1 MDSLV
6 EAGSGSL
13 PTEKIDSIAIS
24 ISSKIKKAN
33 KLYQIFLKNM
43 IPVIGYIK
51 NEIFY
56 IDLKAV
62 TNDQIDDLIKT
73 INKVLI

>member
-1 MDSLV
+1 M
-6 EAGSGSL
+6 
-13 PTEKIDSIAIS
+13 IS
-24 ISSKIKKAN
+24 IVGTTIFSFASMIFSKN
-33 KLYQIFLKNM
+33 T